1 MGSNTDNNKKNT
13 DQRDSVTAFDKWLIS
28 LINDNLDKIAIFA
41 LVAIAILIRVK
52 LIPETTLSPD
62 YESYYLPWVQAY
74 REYGFFGGLSKDI
87 GDYYVPYNVMYAV
100 CSLFPC
106 EPYIPIAVF
115 SMIAEFVSAV
125 FIRKILLIVLEE
137 RGVPTQK
144 AALSASLGAA
154 LTLLLPFVVWN
165 GALWKQC
172 DAIYVVFLVVAMYYL
187 LKDNYR
193 YAFIFLA
200 IAFGFKLQAIFFV
213 PLFLVLYFA
222 KKKYSIFEFCLIP
235 VVYLILGLP
244 CVLAKRG
251 LKATYLAYLLQ
262 TQEVETE
269 GYGMVSYYPNIYNF
283 GLDEFDE
290 ILTLPA
296 VLTAAAVL
304 GVLAVYVLHH
314 KGYLEK
320 CENVLYF
327 GIFMAWTC
335 CMFLP
340 GMHERYDYAIVL
352 LMTALCISVR
362 REKLWACALM
372 NVNSALVYI
381 MVLFKAQPVPITVI
395 SAVQIAV
402 YAIVAFDLVKEIGGN
417 RA

>member
-1 MGSNTDNNKKNT
+1 MTKESNKNKMGTKPGIT
-13 DQRDSVTAFDKWLIS
+13 GFDKWLIE
-28 LINDNLDKIAIFA
+28 IVNDNLDKIALFVLLA
-41 LVAIAILIRVK
+41 LAVLIRIK

-87 GDYYVPYNVMYAV
+87 GDYYVPYNVMYAI

-115 SMIAEFVSAV
+115 SMIAEFVSV
-125 FIRKILLIVLEE
+125 IFIKKILLIILDE
-137 RGVPTQK
+137 RGVEEEK
-144 AALSASLGAA
+144 ARLQASFGAV
-154 LTLLLPFVVWN
+154 LTLFLPFVIWN

-172 DAIYVVFLVVAMYYL
+172 DAIYVVFLIIALYYL

-193 YAFIFLA
+193 LALVFLA

-222 KKKYSIFEFCLIP
+222 GKKYSILEFCWIP
-235 VVYLILGLP
+235 VMYLILGLP
-244 CVLAKRG
+244 CVLCRRG

-262 TQEVETE
+262 TQEVSTE
-269 GYGMVSYYPNIYNF
+269 GYGLVSYYPNLYNF
-283 GLDEFDE
+283 GLDKFEDL
-290 ILTLPA
+290 LTLPA
-296 VLTAAAVL
+296 VIMAVVAL
-304 GVLAVYVLHH
+304 GVLAVYTLRHAD
-314 KGYLEK
+314 YLEK
-320 CENVLYF
+320 KENILYF

-352 LMTALCISVR
+352 LMTAMCLTVWRS
-362 REKLWACALM
+362 KLWIAALM
-372 NVNSALVYI
+372 NVNSTLVYI
-381 MVLFKAQPVPITVI
+381 MVLFRENTVPITVI
-395 SAVQIAV
+395 SAVQIVIYAV
-402 YAIVAFDLVKEIGGN
+402 VAFDLIKKIGGQ